1 MSSPEP
7 QQSQASRASA
17 RRRQRSTRL
26 SVATALLV
34 LSALLVGWAVVD
46 GTAWFQALAAIA
58 AVVLGA
64 AATRI
69 TRAELLAERRTA
81 ARDRARQAA
90 DYRDITER
98 RTAEN
103 AAFTA
108 DMRRKISDR
117 EEAISVLEV
126 ALSKAQRLAADQTL
140 KLGAEARR
148 ADSAERAVAGL
159 GRALEAAES
168 RASDSA
174 VHIVELE
181 AELDVLKAE
190 LASLKSAHAARTTR
204 SA

>member
-1 MSSPEP
+1 MSSPQP
-7 QQSQASRASA
+7 QQSHAPRTSA

-26 SVATALLV
+26 TVAAALLV

-46 GTAWFQALAAIA
+46 GTVWLQGVAAVV

-69 TRAELLAERRTA
+69 THSELLAERRTA
-81 ARDRARQAA
+81 ARDRAVQAMH
-90 DYRDITER
+90 YREITAQ

-103 AAFTA
+103 DAFAA
-108 DMRRKISDR
+108 DMRRKILDR
-117 EEAISVLEV
+117 QEAISVLEV

-140 KLGAEARR
+140 KLGNEARR
-148 ADSAERAVAGL
+148 ADGAERAVAGL

-168 RASDSA
+168 RASEAA
-174 VHIVELE
+174 VRVVELE
-181 AELDVLKAE
+181 AEIDVLKAD
-190 LASLKSAHAARTTR
+190 LASLKSAHAARSTR